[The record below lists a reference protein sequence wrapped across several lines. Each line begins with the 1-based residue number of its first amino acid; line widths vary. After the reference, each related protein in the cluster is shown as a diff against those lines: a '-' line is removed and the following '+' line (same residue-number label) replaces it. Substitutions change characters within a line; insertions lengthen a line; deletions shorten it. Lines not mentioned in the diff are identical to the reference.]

1 MRSEWGFA
9 CVWEGM
15 AERQQRAALAPR
27 SGLQY
32 EVIIVEDNSP
42 DGTLAVAEELQ
53 VSSSDCDGCSG
64 VA

>member
-1 MRSEWGFA
+1 M
-9 CVWEGM
+9 WEGM